1 MSYQEYKAAVALSAG
16 NDILEAEM
24 AGRPF
29 ELNEAQQA
37 FLGRHKQAADLAA
50 VGRKPGVVYFNPPA
64 ASQANAPSEAVR
76 PAANAPKANAP
87 QDASSE
93 LAFVNPQG
101 RMVQPYMATANDRVL
116 IAGMEVSVSM
126 ATSQGILRP
135 DKEGGYKLTPDGQEV
150 VAKHA
155 AKTRAAQAEADAPEE
170 HFKAHTELTAET
182 QKALD
187 ILGRVLNSD
196 VQVRVLNELAS
207 SANGGTGVLSERSR
221 NDLATALGVPQGRA
235 EAIIRSAHDDLSE
248 QATAALVHSG
258 VPMGSLEGMKAWI
271 EVSHAKELRS
281 AQIRHFAGGDLS
293 GYRELA
299 RKYLAANQ
307 DQWEAGFKAA
317 TYDPRLKPQV
327 VNGKQVVTLPDGM
340 QVSVLVARRL
350 GLLS

>member
-1 MSYQEYKAAVALSAG
+1 MSETLQAMRTMQRLSAG

-29 ELNEAQQA
+29 EMNEAQRAHFARQE
-37 FLGRHKQAADLAA
+37 QEADLAA
-50 VGRKPGVVYFNPPA
+50 VGRKPGVVYFNPP
-64 ASQANAPSEAVR
+64 NAPSEAVR
-76 PAANAPKANAP
+76 PAANASQVAA

-93 LAFVNPQG
+93 RLEAELAFVNSQG
-101 RMVQPYMATANDRVL
+101 RKVQPYMATANDRVL

-150 VAKHA
+150 VANHA
-155 AKTRAAQAEADAPEE
+155 AKARAAQAEADAPEE

-187 ILGRVLNSD
+187 IIGRVLNSD
-196 VQVRVLNELAS
+196 VQVRVLNEL
-207 SANGGTGVLSERSR
+207 GGTGILSERSR

-235 EAIIRSAHDDLSE
+235 EAIIRGAYEDLSE
-248 QATAALVHSG
+248 QATAALVHSR

-271 EVSHAKELRS
+271 EASHAKELRS

-340 QVSVLVARRL
+340 QVTVLVARRL
-350 GLLS
+350 GLLSA